1 VRLVRDHVCAEVSC
15 TIRTEVL
22 REVLLSEMA
31 DDAGGCLGA
40 GSLAGSGGEAREEE
54 IGMVCVGVS
63 GSACGTGEDNETQ
76 PIDEAGCQGEDFCH
90 IESNEPRTIRAW
102 GQWARDDISASIDA
116 GCSWARLGGG
126 ISVITG
132 PKEARIPNMLQARL
146 RQSADENRNRGGWSM
161 PLGAEEDCGPKA
173 GCDDTFVRVDGI
185 EVLEPGDCRLD
196 ELRDAD
202 GKLYFYDL
210 GATRHP
216 SYSVNGCLVH
226 NSSILK
232 SFTGSTT
239 RSLINAF
246 AGHRFR
252 MAATATPAP
261 NDHMELGTHAEYLG
275 VMSSREMLS
284 RWFINDASTASQ
296 SWRLKKHARESF
308 WDWMSSWARMAGTPA
323 DLGFSDRGYVLP
335 ELVVHKH
342 RIKNERYATDCGD
355 LFGSAVSA
363 TSLFAAKRK
372 TVHDRADMVAE
383 LVAAGA
389 GAPWVVWCDTN
400 QESAEIC
407 KRTAGAVEVK
417 GADAAELK
425 EERLAAFA
433 NGDARVIVTKPSICG
448 FGLNWQHCHNVIFA
462 GRTFSYEAYY
472 QAVRRCWRF
481 GQRNP
486 VNVHLVMTSGED
498 EISRVIDRKAADH
511 AGMKDEM
518 ASAMRRAIGSNAT
531 RFSVYTPDQK
541 GRIPSWLTASDT
553 PTETGSPHIK
563 AIA

>member
-1 VRLVRDHVCAEVSC
+1 MTSYEDFLARKQPSAHRVGIDAPPLNGMLFPFQRACIEFALHAGRCGMFLDTGLGKTAIQLEFLKHAADATNGRALLLAPLAVGWQ
-15 TIRTEVL
+15 IK
-22 REVLLSEMA
+22 REA
-31 DDAGGCLGA
+31 DRFGI
-40 GSLAGSGGEAREEE
+40 EAR
-54 IGMVCVGVS
+54 
-63 GSACGTGEDNETQ
+63 Q
-76 PIDEAGCQGEDFCH
+76 
-90 IESNEPRTIRAW
+90 IRE
-102 GQWARDDISASIDA
+102 QSDARDGVNICNYDRLEKLDPDA
-116 GCSWARLGGG
+116 F
-126 ISVITG
+126 
-132 PKEARIPNMLQARL
+132 
-146 RQSADENRNRGGWSM
+146 
-161 PLGAEEDCGPKA
+161 GA
-173 GCDDTFVRVDGI
+173 VS
-185 EVLEPGDCRLD
+185 LD
-196 ELRDAD
+196 E
-202 GKLYFYDL
+202 
-210 GATRHP
+210 
-216 SYSVNGCLVH
+216 
-226 NSSILK
+226 SSILK

-239 RSLINAF
+239 RALISAF

-308 WDWMSSWARMAGTPA
+308 WDWMSSWSRMAGTPA

-335 ELVVHKH
+335 DLVVHKH

-372 TVHDRADMVAE
+372 TVHDRADMVVE

-389 GAPWVVWCDTN
+389 GSQWVVWCDTN
-400 QESAEIC
+400 EESAEIC
-407 KRTAGAVEVK
+407 KRIGDAVEVK
-417 GADAAELK
+417 GRDASEIK

-433 NGDARVIVTKPSICG
+433 DGTARVIVTKPSICG
-448 FGLNWQHCHNVIFA
+448 FGLNWQHCSNVIFA

-486 VNVHLVMTSGED
+486 VHVHLVMTSGED
-498 EISRVIDRKAADH
+498 EISRVIDRKASDH

-518 ASAMRRAIGSNAT
+518 AAAMRRAIGSDAT

-541 GRIPSWLTASDT
+541 GKIPSWLTASDT